1 MNKNSKYIRDPYIGT
16 FKLFEQSSTY
26 VFCWYWWRKSKTILV
41 VFTLLS
47 ISSAQISE
55 LLHPGKLDVFYSST
69 IKSGLNKYNLIFW
82 SPIFKGGYGSVSSG
96 IRYGGGFFRPFLSR
110 PNIGDLVLGLQF
122 LEVEEESQIE
132 IQTEYRFKFGLSI
145 GSGIVD
151 RGEND
156 NDITFTKLSY
166 RNFWNR
172 LKYIVTVQTQQTV
185 GITSL
190 GGYLALYDENFMGVV
205 GFDGEQRR
213 TTFGYVAPKNEN
225 TQWRPSLE
233 VLYVDNR
240 IGKLAGP
247 QFIFANATLGFSGG
261 FLSHPARLGRAMG
274 PTGIEFGNPL
284 GFLKSTFNRR
294 LNVWELGGIANFRLV
309 RLDLNGSSTEALEAT
324 LFPWQIF
331 KSDGSFVSQ
340 FFIGAELNKSE
351 QDDWMSTGMFGYF
364 GKMGTIV
371 LSLKG
376 SYNFN
381 IEENSLFIGFIYPL

>member
-1 MNKNSKYIRDPYIGT
+1 
-16 FKLFEQSSTY
+16 
-26 VFCWYWWRKSKTILV
+26 
-41 VFTLLS
+41 
-47 ISSAQISE
+47 
-55 LLHPGKLDVFYSST
+55 
-69 IKSGLNKYNLIFW
+69 
-82 SPIFKGGYGSVSSG
+82 
-96 IRYGGGFFRPFLSR
+96 
-110 PNIGDLVLGLQF
+110 
-122 LEVEEESQIE
+122 
-132 IQTEYRFKFGLSI
+132 
-145 GSGIVD
+145 
-151 RGEND
+151 
-156 NDITFTKLSY
+156 
-166 RNFWNR
+166 
-172 LKYIVTVQTQQTV
+172 
-185 GITSL
+185 
-190 GGYLALYDENFMGVV
+190 
-205 GFDGEQRR
+205 
-213 TTFGYVAPKNEN
+213 
-225 TQWRPSLE
+225 
-233 VLYVDNR
+233 
-240 IGKLAGP
+240 
-247 QFIFANATLGFSGG
+247 
-261 FLSHPARLGRAMG
+261 MG